1 MKIFVLSNFRVFVIN
16 PLIERYWHDEKTLG
30 RQTGQWP
37 LLHKAQF
44 IEIKIFLSNYLLS
57 SQGDRVSM
65 ANSVE
70 GRYPFL
76 DHNLIEFCCGLPPSL
91 KLKGLREKHLLKK
104 TFRDV
109 IPPEVV
115 NRDKHP
121 YRAPYSKASSVKM
134 HLPLWGNSFRKNK
147 CGKKDTLR
155 LMP

>member
-1 MKIFVLSNFRVFVIN
+1 MGCREQIGTYN
-16 PLIERYWHDEKTLG
+16 PISEFEKTLG
-30 RQTGQWP
+30 RQIDQWP
-37 LLHKAQF
+37 LLHRAQF

-91 KLKGLREKHLLKK
+91 KLRGLSEKYILKK
-104 TFRDV
+104 TFRNV
-109 IPPEVV
+109 IPPEVL

-121 YRAPYSKASSVKM
+121 YRAPIFE
-134 HLPLWGNSFRKNK
+134 SFLGEHVPAYVGELLSEKQVRRERI
-147 CGKKDTLR
+147 L
-155 LMP
+155 